1 VSQDLRSFVVDYGRA
16 HPDEVVRI
24 GAPIDLEHDVMAVVL
39 EYERRR
45 RWPVLLFEQV
55 RGFDI
60 PIVANVVAS
69 RRALAF
75 ALGVSEPALAGEYA
89 RRIKERIK
97 PVVVPDPPFRHR
109 VLKGEA
115 VDLTTLPVP
124 VYFPG
129 DAGRYLTAG
138 MLVARDPDTG
148 VETEGYHR
156 FQVKGPRRLGVSLHS
171 RRRMFEYQRRAEARS
186 QPLPCAIVLGL
197 HPLVSMGS
205 LAYPPPDVGKFEV
218 VGGLLGQPLEVAPG
232 VVSDL
237 QIPAAAEI
245 VIEGEILPGVREP
258 EGPFGEFTGYFSRRS
273 TEHVFMATAMSLRE
287 RPWLQS
293 IGSGRAGDHITT
305 LGLVREA
312 EIMNALSRTIP
323 NVRAVHV
330 PLSGTSSFTAYVSI
344 TQGRPGEA
352 KHVIPIV
359 LGVDHYLKLVI
370 VVDDDIDVFDESDV
384 LWAVATRMQADRDLV
399 VIGGSL
405 GAMLDPSAD
414 ERGVTAKLGIDATR
428 PFGQPFGEKLVM
440 APERMARARALID
453 GLGAGA
459 PPPGR

>member
-1 VSQDLRSFVVDYGRA
+1 MTVSGQDLRGFVDAYARA
-16 HPDEVVRI
+16 CPGEVVRVTEPV
-24 GAPIDLEHDVMAVVL
+24 ATDHDVMAIVL

-45 RWPVLLFEQV
+45 RYPVLLFEQV
-55 RGFDI
+55 RGHDI
-60 PIVANVVAS
+60 PIVCNVLAS
-69 RRALAF
+69 RRGLAF
-75 ALGVSEPALAGEYA
+75 ALGVPESALALEYA
-89 RRIKERIK
+89 RRLKETVK
-97 PVVVPDPPFRHR
+97 PVARAEAPFHRR
-109 VLKGEA
+109 VLTGGD
-115 VDLTTLPVP
+115 VDLGRLPIP
-124 VYFPG
+124 TYFPG

-138 MLVARDPDTG
+138 MLVARDPETG

-156 FQVKGPRRLGVSLHS
+156 FQVKGRDRMGVSLHS
-171 RRRMFEYQRRAEARS
+171 RRRMFEYQRRAEARG
-186 QPLPCAIVLGL
+186 QALPCAIALGL

-205 LAYPPPDVGKFEV
+205 LAYPPADVGKFEV
-218 VGGLLGQPLEVAPG
+218 VGGLFGEPLEVA
-232 VVSDL
+232 SCATIDL
-237 QIPAAAEI
+237 HVPAAAEI

-273 TEHVFMATAMSLRE
+273 TQHVFVAKAIAMRE

-312 EIMNALSRTIP
+312 EILNAVSRVIP
-323 NVRAVHV
+323 NVTAVHV
-330 PLSGTSSFTAYVSI
+330 PLSGTSSFTAYVAIRQS
-344 TQGRPGEA
+344 RPGEA

-359 LGVDHYLKLVI
+359 LGVDHYLKLVV

-399 VIGGSL
+399 VIPGSL

-428 PFGQPFGEKLVM
+428 PFGEPFADKLVM
-440 APERMARARALID
+440 DPDRMAWARALVER
-453 GLGAGA
+453 LGG
-459 PPPGR
+459 

>member
-1 VSQDLRSFVVDYGRA
+1 MGQDVRSFVEAFERA
-16 HPDEVVRI
+16 HPAEVVRI
-24 GAPIDLEHDVMAVVL
+24 GDPVDIEYDVMALVL

-45 RWPVLLFEQV
+45 RFPILLFEKV
-55 RGFDI
+55 RGHEI

-75 ALGVSEPALAGEYA
+75 ALGVGEPDLAAEYA
-89 RRIKERIK
+89 RRINVRRT
-97 PVVVPDPPFRHR
+97 PVVMPDPPFRHQ
-109 VLKGEA
+109 VVTGKD
-115 VDLTTLPVP
+115 VDIGALPVP

-156 FQVKGPRRLGVSLHS
+156 FQLKGRDRMGVSLHS
-171 RRRMFEYQRRAEARS
+171 RRRMFEYQRRAEAKG
-186 QPLPCAIVLGL
+186 QALPCAVVLGL

-218 VGGLLGQPLEVAPG
+218 VGGLLGEPLQVAKCATI
-232 VVSDL
+232 DL
-237 QIPAAAEI
+237 AVPAAAEI

-273 TEHVFMATAMSLRE
+273 TEHVFVARAIAMRE
-287 RPWLQS
+287 RPWFQS

-312 EIMNALSRTIP
+312 EIRNALARAIP
-323 NVRAVHV
+323 NVTGVHV

-344 TQGRPGEA
+344 KQGRPGEA

-399 VIGGSL
+399 TIAGSL

-428 PFGQPFGEKLVM
+428 PFGQPYGERLRM
-440 APERMARARALID
+440 APEKMAWARDLVD
-453 GLGAGA
+453 RLGA
-459 PPPGR
+459 

>member
-1 VSQDLRSFVVDYGRA
+1 MRQDLRSFVADYEA
-16 HPDEVVRI
+16 AFPSEVVHVTE
-24 GAPIDLEHDVMAVVL
+24 PISTDFDVMALVL

-45 RWPVLLFEQV
+45 RFPILLLERVQ
-55 RGFDI
+55 GSDI
-60 PIVANVVAS
+60 PIVCNVVAS

-75 ALGVSEPALAGEYA
+75 ALGVPESGLALEYA
-89 RRIKERIK
+89 RRIKDPIK
-97 PVVVPDPPFRHR
+97 PTIVADPPFRQR
-109 VLKGEA
+109 VLTGPA
-115 VDLTTLPVP
+115 LDLARLPIP
-124 VYFPG
+124 TYFPG

-138 MLVARDPDTG
+138 LLVARDPETG

-156 FQVKGPRRLGVSLHS
+156 FQVKGRDRMGVSLHS
-171 RRRMFEYQRRAEARS
+171 RRRMFEYQRRAEALK
-186 QPLPCAIVLGL
+186 QPLPCAIALGV

-218 VGGLLGQPLEVAPG
+218 VGGLLGEPLEVAPCT
-232 VVSDL
+232 SIDL
-237 QIPAAAEI
+237 QVPAAAEI

-273 TEHVFMATAMSLRE
+273 TEHVFVARAIAMGE
-287 RPWLQS
+287 RPWFQS

-312 EIMNALSRTIP
+312 EIHNAVSRVIP
-323 NVRAVHV
+323 NVTGVHV
-330 PLSGTSSFTAYVSI
+330 PLSGTSSFTAYVAIKQS
-344 TQGRPGEA
+344 RPGEA

-399 VIGGSL
+399 TIAGSL

-414 ERGVTAKLGIDATR
+414 DRGITAKLGIDATR
-428 PFGQPFGEKLVM
+428 PFGEPFAEKLVM
-440 APERMARARALID
+440 DPSRMTWARALVD
-453 GLGAGA
+453 RLGG
-459 PPPGR
+459 

>member
-1 VSQDLRSFVVDYGRA
+1 MRQDLRSFVADYERA
-16 HPDEVVRI
+16 FPGEVVRVTE
-24 GAPIDLEHDVMAVVL
+24 PVSLDFDVMALVL

-45 RWPVLLFEQV
+45 RFPILLLERVQ
-55 RGFDI
+55 GSDI
-60 PIVANVVAS
+60 PIVCNVVAS

-75 ALGVSEPALAGEYA
+75 ALGVPEAKLALEYA
-89 RRIKERIK
+89 RRIKDPIK
-97 PVVVPDPPFRHR
+97 PMAVTDPPFHRH
-109 VLKGEA
+109 VLTGSSL
-115 VDLTTLPVP
+115 DLGRLPIP
-124 VYFPG
+124 TYFPG

-138 MLVARDPDTG
+138 LLVARDPETG

-156 FQVKGPRRLGVSLHS
+156 FQVKGRDRMGVSLHS
-171 RRRMFEYQRRAEARS
+171 RRRMFEYQRRAEALK
-186 QPLPCAIVLGL
+186 QPLPCAIALGV

-218 VGGLLGQPLEVAPG
+218 VGGLLGQPLEVAPC
-232 VVSDL
+232 VSIDL
-237 QIPAAAEI
+237 QVPAAAEI

-273 TEHVFMATAMSLRE
+273 TEHVFVARAIAMRE
-287 RPWLQS
+287 QPWFQS

-312 EIMNALSRTIP
+312 EIHNALSRVIP
-323 NVRAVHV
+323 NVTGVHV
-330 PLSGTSSFTAYVSI
+330 PLSGTSSFTAYVAIKQS
-344 TQGRPGEA
+344 RPGEA

-399 VIGGSL
+399 TIAGSL
-405 GAMLDPSAD
+405 GAMLDPSTD
-414 ERGVTAKLGIDATR
+414 DRGVTAKLGIDATR
-428 PFGQPFGEKLVM
+428 PFGEPFAEKLVM
-440 APERMARARALID
+440 DPARMAWARALVD
-453 GLGAGA
+453 RLGG
-459 PPPGR
+459 